1 MAARVVVAPVETVA
15 DTPDGLLEYLVRRTA
30 ATIGTFVDR
39 SDAVI
44 LGEVVETGAL
54 SVPVR
59 DEDLDALQPW
69 LSGESGAVPHIDV
82 VHTLVRAAEWLV
94 GEGSTEYVRVVHVPS
109 QQRVVAS
116 DDHVAIFA
124 TGDSGLLFLCRISS
138 TLGYASYLSGDEFQ
152 LSPGETGV
160 RAFGVTEILDQSG
173 SHNRIR
179 TTALDET
186 IEAIRWYASTCGDI
200 DRLRAGLS
208 QHNRLVVR
216 HSIRQLALRRVEGTA
231 KRFLK
236 MDHSATADLRLH
248 LALGLWVL
256 GEHEAA
262 RLILDQLLQEIG
274 VETFLAQWGLK
285 HSLTEGGQ
293 RTATLFGPAA

>member
-138 TLGYASYLSGDEFQ
+138 TLG
-152 LSPGETGV
+152 
-160 RAFGVTEILDQSG
+160 